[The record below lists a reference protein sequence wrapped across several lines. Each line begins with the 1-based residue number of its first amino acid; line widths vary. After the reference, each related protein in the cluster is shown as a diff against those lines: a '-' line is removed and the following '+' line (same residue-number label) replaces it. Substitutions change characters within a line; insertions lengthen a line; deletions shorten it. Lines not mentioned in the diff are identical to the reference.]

1 MSGTTESILY
11 DLTPEALAIA
21 VKGNLFAWFK
31 HMEDGEYTAH
41 TGKGLRVWSGG
52 VPDPWLNGIRTERPA
67 ETVAEAEIDALL
79 NLFAGHNGDISW
91 WLAPGVAVEPWR
103 SRLEPRG
110 LAYEAA
116 TPGMAIALTEQAAG
130 GAAAAAQ
137 PDLEIK
143 IMQSAADL
151 RQWSEVFVDGYE
163 LPRDWLEGVYNLV
176 CTWGCDLPFRHFLG
190 VVDGEPLAT
199 SSLLLG
205 GGVAGVH
212 NVAVLPAARRRGIGA
227 AMTQVVLAHGHS
239 LGYRAAILQS
249 SELGLPV
256 YRRMGFTEVCKVDLF
271 AGRAPAA

>member
-1 MSGTTESILY
+1 
-11 DLTPEALAIA
+11 
-21 VKGNLFAWFK
+21 
-31 HMEDGEYTAH
+31 
-41 TGKGLRVWSGG
+41 
-52 VPDPWLNGIRTERPA
+52 LNGIRTDRPA
-67 ETVAEAEIDALL
+67 EMVTEAEIDVLL

-91 WLAPGVAVEPWR
+91 WRA
-103 SRLEPRG
+103 RLEPRG
-110 LAYEAA
+110 LSYEAA

-137 PDLEIK
+137 PGLEIK

-151 RQWSEVFVDGYE
+151 RQWSEVFVDGYG

-256 YRRMGFTEVCKVDLF
+256 YRRMGFAEVCKVDLF